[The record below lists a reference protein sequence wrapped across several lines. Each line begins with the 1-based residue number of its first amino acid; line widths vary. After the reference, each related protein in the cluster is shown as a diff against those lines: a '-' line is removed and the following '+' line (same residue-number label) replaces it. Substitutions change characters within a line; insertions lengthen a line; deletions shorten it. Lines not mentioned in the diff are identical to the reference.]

1 HPDSPNTSQPERTTS
16 DTTNN
21 GTPGGNSTAPQ
32 GDVQTNPNA
41 PSDYGA
47 NLNVG
52 DQAVAVD
59 RFRDV
64 KAVRIVGKSGA
75 AYKVAELKSP
85 DSTQLHSANSVYP
98 YFDHKAFN
106 DIMYDYKHYVTPYL
120 ACYGK
125 KHNLEEKQVTE

>member
-1 HPDSPNTSQPERTTS
+1 MPALNLTKRTIINLCLLVAVLLCTSHQLTAQINIGGINIPKPKHPNRPNTSQPERTTS

-32 GDVQTNPNA
+32 GDIQTNPNA
-41 PSDYGA
+41 PSDYSA

-75 AYKVAELKSP
+75 AYKVAELKS
-85 DSTQLHSANSVYP
+85 
-98 YFDHKAFN
+98 
-106 DIMYDYKHYVTPYL
+106 
-120 ACYGK
+120 
-125 KHNLEEKQVTE
+125 